1 MKPTKGATDFLIKL
15 RNAGIKVVLNT
26 GYNLS
31 TAQAL
36 IEKIGWKVGQEYDLL
51 VTADQVIKSRPAPD
65 MITLAQSKLGIE
77 SAWGIVKVGDS
88 AIDIDEGKNAGC
100 GYTIGVT
107 TGAQTA
113 EQIGKAAPDYIVSSL
128 HEIESVLKLEL

>member
-1 MKPTKGATDFLIKL
+1 
-15 RNAGIKVVLNT
+15 
-26 GYNLS
+26 
-31 TAQAL
+31 
-36 IEKIGWKVGQEYDLL
+36 
-51 VTADQVIKSRPAPD
+51 
-65 MITLAQSKLGIE
+65 
-77 SAWGIVKVGDS
+77 
-88 AIDIDEGKNAGC
+88 